1 MALLS
6 ASSRTWTLRSSVRLR
21 RHRAAPPKPHL
32 GHQAGGAGISERPQR
47 PELTTLPLQSRP
59 NASPFWIM
67 LFLLSAPSL
76 HFAGGAGL
84 TLSLTLRSL
93 RKPMRLL
100 VIFAALTSTIGF
112 VSAQDYPTRPLTT
125 IVPAAAGGP
134 TDTISRITAQ
144 GMSKILGQQITIENA
159 GGAGGTIGTGRVVRA
174 EPDGYTLLIY
184 HVGLSTA
191 ATLYRRLPYDTKSAF
206 APIGLVTEAPMT
218 IIGRSDLPADSLK
231 DLVAYLKGA
240 GGKTTLANAGI
251 GSASH
256 LCGMLLM
263 SQLQVML
270 TTVPYR
276 GTGPVMND
284 LLGKQ
289 VDMTCDQAT
298 NTTSLILSK
307 QVKAYAITTKSRLP
321 SLPDLP
327 TADEAGLKGFELAVW
342 HGVFAPR
349 GTPPAIVEKLSMALI
364 GALNDP
370 DLVKRFREISTE
382 PMSADRAT
390 PTAAQQTL
398 TSEIDRWAP
407 IIKAAGEYA
416 D

>member
-1 MALLS
+1 M
-6 ASSRTWTLRSSVRLR
+6 
-21 RHRAAPPKPHL
+21 
-32 GHQAGGAGISERPQR
+32 
-47 PELTTLPLQSRP
+47 
-59 NASPFWIM
+59 
-67 LFLLSAPSL
+67 
-76 HFAGGAGL
+76 
-84 TLSLTLRSL
+84 
-93 RKPMRLL
+93 
-100 VIFAALTSTIGF
+100 
-112 VSAQDYPTRPLTT
+112 D
-125 IVPAAAGGP
+125 
-134 TDTISRITAQ
+134 
-144 GMSKILGQQITIENA
+144 
-159 GGAGGTIGTGRVVRA
+159 
-174 EPDGYTLLIY
+174 
-184 HVGLSTA
+184 
-191 ATLYRRLPYDTKSAF
+191 
-206 APIGLVTEAPMT
+206 
-218 IIGRSDLPADSLK
+218 
-231 DLVAYLKGA
+231 
-240 GGKTTLANAGI
+240 AGI

-263 SQLQVML
+263 SQLQVTL

-298 NTTSLILSK
+298 NTTGLILSK

-321 SLPDLP
+321 SLPELP

-364 GALNDP
+364 GALKDP
-370 DLVKRFREISTE
+370 DLVKRFREITE
-382 PMSADRAT
+382 PMPADRAT
-390 PTAAQQTL
+390 PEAAQRTL